1 MNSSR
6 SLLSSPLFASSSPN
20 FRSSASVSSSPSP
33 SRTTVPMI
41 HDTSSSRA
49 STACHYSPSLVAEE
63 QLHGSK
69 DTLTLKGEKA
79 LLELLL
85 GMALDQHVDGR
96 KLITQ
101 QAEDSDFESYLR
113 EATSRV
119 LYQPTFIE
127 EDDDDDSVSE
137 SSSASLAK
145 PAGTL
150 DLGKLTEEPQ
160 LDVPQPH
167 RRSVDPNHSYDQVFI
182 RSTRLLERRSKKR
195 NGGHRA
201 LDNGVACSGVNSK
214 RKDKFGRV
222 LDPDEPFRLFL
233 RDRETTEFLTAKEEK
248 QMFSQIQDLMKLEE
262 AQRNLQA
269 QCGREP
275 TVEEWAQA
283 VGMSCRELQSC
294 VRTGRRCREKMA
306 RSNFR
311 LVIHVARKY
320 EGCGL
325 DIQDLVQDGC
335 CGLMKTFEK
344 FNPSKGCRFPTYA
357 YWWIRQS
364 IKKSIFKNS
373 RLIRLP
379 ESVYALL
386 RKVGKARMEC
396 IMDGEQP
403 TNEVVARRAGI
414 TIEKLAKLRA
424 KTRKVRSM
432 QDRVWSDDGV
442 TYQEITEDPNIEGP
456 EVSVDRLMMRQQVR
470 SFLAG
475 ILSPR
480 EKEIIE
486 HRFGIHDGQPKTLH
500 VIGDMYGLSKERIR
514 QVQNKAL
521 DKLRNSISAQGF
533 HVYFDLLT

>member
-1 MNSSR
+1 M
-6 SLLSSPLFASSSPN
+6 LTKQVEL
-20 FRSSASVSSSPSP
+20 PSEE
-33 SRTTVPMI
+33 SGTS
-41 HDTSSSRA
+41 DT
-49 STACHYSPSLVAEE
+49 
-63 QLHGSK
+63 
-69 DTLTLKGEKA
+69 
-79 LLELLL
+79 
-85 GMALDQHVDGR
+85 
-96 KLITQ
+96 
-101 QAEDSDFESYLR
+101 
-113 EATSRV
+113 
-119 LYQPTFIE
+119 
-127 EDDDDDSVSE
+127 
-137 SSSASLAK
+137 
-145 PAGTL
+145 
-150 DLGKLTEEPQ
+150 Q

-167 RRSVDPNHSYDQVFI
+167 RFISFHFQTLLCGQISVEERNNKQSRSFIILTLDHCAATSVDPNHSYEGLLNNDQVFI

-195 NGGHRA
+195 NAYRA
-201 LDNGVACSGVNSK
+201 SSNDVPCSGVNPK
-214 RKDKFGRV
+214 RKEKSKKFGRV

-248 QMFSQIQDLMKLEE
+248 QMFSQIQNLMKLEE
-262 AQRNLQA
+262 AQRKLQA
-269 QCGREP
+269 QCDREP
-275 TVEEWAQA
+275 TVAEWAQA

-320 EGCGL
+320 EGHGL

-379 ESVYALL
+379 ESVFALL

-403 TNEVVARRAGI
+403 TNENVARRAGI

-424 KTRKVRSM
+424 KTRKPRSM

-442 TYQEITEDPNIEGP
+442 TYQEITEDPNIEAP
-456 EVSVDRLMMRQQVR
+456 EVSVDRLMMQQQVR

-475 ILSPR
+475 MLSPR

-521 DKLRNSISAQGF
+521 DKLKNSISAQGF

>member
-1 MNSSR
+1 
-6 SLLSSPLFASSSPN
+6 
-20 FRSSASVSSSPSP
+20 
-33 SRTTVPMI
+33 
-41 HDTSSSRA
+41 
-49 STACHYSPSLVAEE
+49 
-63 QLHGSK
+63 
-69 DTLTLKGEKA
+69 
-79 LLELLL
+79 
-85 GMALDQHVDGR
+85 
-96 KLITQ
+96 
-101 QAEDSDFESYLR
+101 
-113 EATSRV
+113 
-119 LYQPTFIE
+119 
-127 EDDDDDSVSE
+127 
-137 SSSASLAK
+137 
-145 PAGTL
+145 
-150 DLGKLTEEPQ
+150 
-160 LDVPQPH
+160 
-167 RRSVDPNHSYDQVFI
+167 
-182 RSTRLLERRSKKR
+182 
-195 NGGHRA
+195 
-201 LDNGVACSGVNSK
+201 
-214 RKDKFGRV
+214 
-222 LDPDEPFRLFL
+222 
-233 RDRETTEFLTAKEEK
+233 
-248 QMFSQIQDLMKLEE
+248 MFSQIQDLMKLEE

-470 SFLAG
+470 SFLTG

-521 DKLRNSISAQGF
+521 DKLRNSISPQGF